1 MKEIKESLKIALQ
14 LIYIQL
20 KNTFCRDYYPNDNF

>member
-1 MKEIKESLKIALQ
+1 MNKIIKSLKIALQ
-14 LIYIQL
+14 LICIQL